1 MPISRWADITFAYNN
16 NGYTNVPLGPSWPSN
31 IRKMCHTQGG
41 IFMALVI
48 TTNVASLNAQKNLV
62 GTTRAMDQSL
72 ARLSSGFRIN
82 QASDDA
88 AGLAISENLRAQIRG
103 LGQANRNSNDGISLV
118 QVAEGGLNEVSNML
132 IRLRELGVQA
142 ASDTIGDTERKFL
155 DVEYQQLKSEIQRI
169 AEVTTFNGYDLL
181 NGTGGIMDIQV
192 GVHNDPFKDRIS
204 FNTAAA
210 NATLDA
216 LGIMAESLGTK
227 EQAQNSLDVVDTAMV
242 SVNAMRANFGAMQNR
257 LQSTVNNLLIAH
269 ENLSAANSR
278 IRDAD
283 IAAESAELT
292 RNTILKQ
299 AGISV
304 LTQANAAQQM
314 ALKLLG

>member
-1 MPISRWADITFAYNN
+1 
-16 NGYTNVPLGPSWPSN
+16 
-31 IRKMCHTQGG
+31 
-41 IFMALVI
+41 MALVI
-48 TTNVASLNAQKNLV
+48 TTNVASLNAQRSLT
-62 GTTRAMDQSL
+62 GTSRAMDQSL

-82 QASDDA
+82 QAADDA

-155 DVEYQQLKSEIQRI
+155 DVEYQQLKSEIQRVS
-169 AEVTTFNGYDLL
+169 EVTSFNGYDLL

-210 NATLDA
+210 NATIES
-216 LGIMAESLGTK
+216 LGIMADSVGTK
-227 EQAQNSLDVVDTAMV
+227 VQAQNSLSTVDNAMV
-242 SVNAMRANFGAMQNR
+242 SVNAMRANFGALQNR
-257 LQSTVNNLLIAH
+257 LQSTVNNLLVAH

-283 IAAESAELT
+283 IATETAELT
-292 RNTILKQ
+292 RNSILKQ

-304 LTQANAAQQM
+304 LGQANQAQQM